1 MIFPYTATIPLDRYP
16 KPAADSII
24 FIFAIWG
31 ISQLL
36 MAIVYLVILWKYRTL
51 LPFGILLFTLEYVF
65 RLLVSKGF
73 LAGKTMATD
82 GQAPGGIGNII
93 FVPIGAILFWN
104 SLPILQ

>member
-1 MIFPYTATIPLDRYP
+1 
-16 KPAADSII
+16 
-24 FIFAIWG
+24 
-31 ISQLL
+31 
-36 MAIVYLVILWKYRTL
+36 MALVYLVILWKYQTL

-93 FVPIGAILFWN
+93 FPLFLFSSKARGPQHFVQTRTKIRQ
-104 SLPILQ
+104 SL